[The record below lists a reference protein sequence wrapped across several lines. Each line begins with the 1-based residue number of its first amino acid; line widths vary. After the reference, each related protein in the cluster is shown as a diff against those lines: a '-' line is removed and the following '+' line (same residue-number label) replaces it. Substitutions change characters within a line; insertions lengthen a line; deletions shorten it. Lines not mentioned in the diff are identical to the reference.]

1 MSTID
6 LLPNVTSFSIGVILM
21 ALSSVFAVIHR
32 ALERYRDPLRDV
44 PGPFL
49 ARWTSLWLA
58 YQVRMGRR
66 YLVVDALHKKYGP
79 LVRIAPN
86 HVSVAH
92 KDAINV
98 VYGQGSRALDKSPY
112 YHAFVSDKASIFST
126 VDRQE
131 HAQKRRL
138 VSQGFSYKSLMSV
151 TPLLHSNLFHFVEKI
166 DEISQRMGS
175 IDVLQWFNFLAFD
188 ILSDLAFG
196 EPIGMVTNESD
207 IVTVMCADGKVK
219 EENAIS
225 LVDEREHLAAVVGI
239 HPWFKTLSKFI
250 PDPFFIRGHKSSTG
264 LVDLARRRVT
274 KRLESG
280 SYREDI
286 LNKLIETRIEESGA
300 LTPEQV
306 TELIAETVT
315 LLIAG
320 SDTTSNSI
328 TAIIHLVLTHS
339 RVHEKLLRHLQAAV
353 PDGQVPKH
361 EDVKDIPYL
370 TAVIEEGLRY
380 YATTAI
386 GLHRSV
392 PRDGV
397 LCLGKFFPEGTEMSV
412 PAYTIQHDRTIWGD
426 PENFRPERWLEEKD
440 LGRYLLTFGKG
451 PRQCLG
457 RNLAYIEMQLV
468 IATMLLRYDIKLESD
483 HLETTEGFMHKPL
496 RMMVEVKRK
505 SSGC

>member
-1 MSTID
+1 
-6 LLPNVTSFSIGVILM
+6 
-21 ALSSVFAVIHR
+21 
-32 ALERYRDPLRDV
+32 
-44 PGPFL
+44 
-49 ARWTSLWLA
+49 
-58 YQVRMGRR
+58 MGRR
-66 YLVVDALHKKYGP
+66 YLVVDELHKKYGP
-79 LVRIAPN
+79 FVRISPN

-98 VYGQGSRALDKSPY
+98 VYGQGSRAFDKSAY

-126 VDRQE
+126 VDRQD

-138 VSQGFSYKSLMSV
+138 VSQGFSYKALQSV
-151 TPLLHSNLFHFVEKI
+151 TPLLHTNLVHFTDKM
-166 DEISQRMGS
+166 DEICERGGPV
-175 IDVLQWFNFLAFD
+175 DALQWFNFLAFD

-196 EPIGMVTNESD
+196 EPIGMESD
-207 IVTVMCADGKVK
+207 AVAVMGVDGKITQ
-219 EENAIS
+219 EHAIT

-250 PDPFFIRGHKSSTG
+250 PDPFFIKGHKSSTG

-280 SYREDI
+280 AYREDI
-286 LNKLIETRIEESGA
+286 LNKLIDARTEETGTLS
-300 LTPEQV
+300 PEQV

-328 TAIIHLVLTHS
+328 TAIIHLVLTHPH
-339 RVHEKLLRHLQAAV
+339 VYQKLLLALQEAI
-353 PDGQVPKH
+353 PSGQIPKH
-361 EDVKDIPYL
+361 EHVKDIPYL
-370 TAVIEEGLRY
+370 TAVIDEGR
-380 YATTAI
+380 
-386 GLHRSV
+386 
-392 PRDGV
+392 
-397 LCLGKFFPEGTEMSV
+397 TEMSV
-412 PAYTIQHDRTIWGD
+412 PAYTIQHDETIWGD
-426 PENFRPERWLEEKD
+426 SETFRPERWLEEKD

-468 IATMLLRYDIKLESD
+468 IATMLLRYEIKLQSD

-496 RMMVEVKRK
+496 HMMVKLKRR
-505 SSGC
+505 GAA

>member
-1 MSTID
+1 
-6 LLPNVTSFSIGVILM
+6 
-21 ALSSVFAVIHR
+21 
-32 ALERYRDPLRDV
+32 
-44 PGPFL
+44 
-49 ARWTSLWLA
+49 
-58 YQVRMGRR
+58 MGRR
-66 YLVVDALHKKYGP
+66 YLVVDELHKKYGP
-79 LVRIAPN
+79 FVRISPN

-98 VYGQGSRALDKSPY
+98 VYGQGSRAFDKSAY

-126 VDRQE
+126 VDRQD

-138 VSQGFSYKSLMSV
+138 VSQGFSYKALQRV
-151 TPLLHSNLFHFVEKI
+151 TPLLHTNLVHFTDKM
-166 DEISQRMGS
+166 DEICERGGPV
-175 IDVLQWFNFLAFD
+175 DALQWFNFLAFD

-196 EPIGMVTNESD
+196 EPIGMVSNESD
-207 IVTVMCADGKVK
+207 AVAVMGVDGKITQ
-219 EENAIS
+219 EHAIT

-250 PDPFFIRGHKSSTG
+250 PDPFFIKGHKSSTG

-280 SYREDI
+280 AYREDI
-286 LNKLIETRIEESGA
+286 LNKLIDARTEETGTLS
-300 LTPEQV
+300 PEQV

-328 TAIIHLVLTHS
+328 TAIIHLVLTHPH
-339 RVHEKLLRHLQAAV
+339 VYQKLLLALQEAI
-353 PDGQVPKH
+353 PSGQIPKH
-361 EDVKDIPYL
+361 EHVKDIPYL
-370 TAVIEEGLRY
+370 TAVIDEGLRY

-386 GLHRSV
+386 GLHRAV

-397 LCLGKFFPEGTEMSV
+397 VCLGKFFPEGTEMSV
-412 PAYTIQHDRTIWGD
+412 PAYTIQHDETIWGD
-426 PENFRPERWLEEKD
+426 SETFRPERWLEEKD

-468 IATMLLRYDIKLESD
+468 IATMLLRYEIKLQSD

-496 RMMVEVKRK
+496 HMMVELKRRVAA
-505 SSGC
+505 